1 MVSVSLLALCRVK
14 DSAAAWPEEFAAHV
28 TGCESNTV
36 DRLPFG
42 VLADWLDERGEG
54 ELAAAFRWL
63 HKRPEVGVVKGIGG
77 RDYCC
82 WSLQDLPRL
91 MGYSLSGE
99 SGHGFVGVVVTLAD
113 RLTEL
118 RKDLS

>member
-14 DSAAAWPEEFAAHV
+14 DSAPAWPDDFRTQVEK
-28 TGCESNTV
+28 CEAYHV

-63 HKRPEVGVVKGIGG
+63 HKRPEVGVVPASNKTYGT
-77 RDYCC
+77 
-82 WSLQDLPRL
+82 WSLSDMPRL
-91 MGYSLSGE
+91 MGYSLNGE
-99 SGHGFVGVVVTLAD
+99 AGCGFIGLIVELAD
-113 RLTEL
+113 KLAEL